1 MLNFKLIIMPTA
13 QVLNR
18 NFKDVFNHTVRYEIP
33 FFQRGYAW
41 EQRQWKK
48 LFEDL
53 QSEIIDNV
61 ENNDFDDQEHFF
73 GPIVVLEKKFD
84 HPSIKKFLV
93 IDGQQRIT
101 TSYLLLAV
109 IKKLLEDKAH
119 LSTEAQLYVA
129 ELDKLLINDVST
141 SDDYLKL
148 KIFSTKG
155 DRLPTYRS
163 IFNANPNS
171 QLLTED
177 QLLYDPSTN
186 KVDEFVKFAV
196 KRLNKLE
203 VPNLYY
209 YYQAIIKSLKI
220 VWIPLDDE
228 KDDAQAIFESLN
240 DAGMPLTASE
250 LLCNYIFRPLVDD
263 ASNEHEKL
271 HNEKWLEAR
280 RIVGDN
286 NFEEYLRN
294 LFSIGE
300 KKRVGKERRMYVHYK
315 IKNKK
320 LTSDIAKSTLEDI
333 LGYTKVY
340 NHIISPIQKPH
351 TDVKVKDLLIKIFS
365 TNMSSI
371 NPFLMSLLK
380 AHENNNLTND
390 DLHGLLNETYVLL
403 VRRKVAKLPVTKYDT
418 FFPSLVKHIIHE
430 QDKISTFQKKIQ
442 DEQLWISDQEF
453 KNSLIEKDLYNKKEL
468 SFSRLVLQE
477 IDKAMQSFGELP
489 DYSTIHSIE
498 HVLPQTLN
506 EHWKKYLEEDATAIN
521 LPTIINTLGNLSLN
535 GTSANSTFGQKPFDE
550 KKMLYTDSSAL
561 ARDVKSITGVWN
573 IEAIKSRSSKLADIA
588 LNVWK
593 WNI

>member
-1 MLNFKLIIMPTA
+1 MPTA

-53 QSEIIDNV
+53 QAEIIDNV

-84 HPSIKKFLV
+84 HPAIKKFLV

-119 LSTEAQLYVA
+119 LSTDAQQYVA
-129 ELDKLLINDVST
+129 ELDKLLINDVVT

-148 KIFSTKG
+148 KVFSTKG
-155 DRLPTYRS
+155 DRLPTYKT
-163 IFNANPNS
+163 IFNVNPNS
-171 QLLTED
+171 KLLTED

-203 VPNLYY
+203 VPNLYQF
-209 YYQAIIKSLKI
+209 YQAVIKSLKI
-220 VWIPLDDE
+220 VWIPLDEE

-250 LLCNYIFRPLVDD
+250 LLCNYIFRPLADD
-263 ASNEHEKL
+263 SSNEHEKL

-320 LTSDIAKSTLEDI
+320 LTSDVAKSTLDDI

-340 NHIISPIQKPH
+340 NNIISPIQKPH
-351 TDVKVKDLLIKIFS
+351 MDKRVKDLLIKIFN

-380 AHENNNLTND
+380 AFENNSLKIE
-390 DLHGLLNETYVLL
+390 DLHGLLQETYVLL
-403 VRRKVAKLPVTKYDT
+403 VRRKVTKLPVTKYDT
-418 FFPSLVKHIIHE
+418 FFPSLLKHIIYE
-430 QDKISTFQKKIQ
+430 PNKIEAFHKKVQ

-453 KNSLIEKDLYNKKEL
+453 KNALIEKDLYNQKEL

-477 IDKAMQSFGELP
+477 IDKAMQPFGELP

-506 EHWKKYLEEDATAIN
+506 DQWKMYLGDDSTEMN
-521 LPTIINTLGNLSLN
+521 LPSIINTLGNLSLN

-550 KKMLYTDSSAL
+550 KKLLYTDSSAL
-561 ARDVKSITGVWN
+561 ARDVKSINGIWN
-573 IEAIKSRSSKLADIA
+573 IKAIKDRSSKLADIA

-593 WNI
+593 WNY